1 MVQAV
6 LTRADEAG
14 AAPVDQV
21 IVVGQDEGA
30 ALLDLQAVLVARDL
44 LLTGLLGGGEELRT
58 QPGLVGHLG
67 GGGDGGGD
75 HSIG

>member
-1 MVQAV
+1 MGGLGV

-14 AAPVDQV
+14 AAPMDQV

-67 GGGDGGGD
+67 GG
-75 HSIG
+75 SQYRMRI

>member
-1 MVQAV
+1 M
-6 LTRADEAG
+6 
-14 AAPVDQV
+14 DQV

-67 GGGDGGGD
+67 GGGM
-75 HSIG
+75 